1 MCSMLAVTATVQCN
15 VKVGCRVSSRQEGDH
30 SPPLTY
36 PSAVTVI
43 MIDGVSRIPLLMPV
57 QVILLLVR
65 IFRVIECHIGYILT
79 VQV

>member
-1 MCSMLAVTATVQCN
+1 MCSILAVTATVQCN
-15 VKVGCRVSSRQEGDH
+15 VKVGCRVSTRQEGYH

-57 QVILLLVR
+57 QVILLVFS
-65 IFRVIECHIGYILT
+65 IFGVVEGHIGYILT
-79 VQV
+79 MQV

>member
-36 PSAVTVI
+36 PSAVTAS
-43 MIDGVSRIPLLMPV
+43 MIAQSRIPSIVPIKI
-57 QVILLLVR
+57 ILLFFR
-65 IFRVIECHIGYILT
+65 IFGVVECHIGYILT